1 MTSLV
6 SLRTGVSVEVRL
18 SPPPPSS
25 GEHKLAVCLHPWSW
39 LGGRM
44 DDPVLHMLA
53 KPLHARGYHVL
64 RYNSRGVGRSTGW
77 ASFTGLSEVGD
88 LEALVEWA
96 LERVGEVRRVV
107 IVGYSYGSLIASQQ
121 PLLANIPTS
130 HLLLS
135 YPLGV
140 RGWLTLFKARYQE
153 RLEALLRD
161 PKANVLVVFGDCDEF
176 TGVGRYRTWGGV
188 LEGIGGG
195 KGTGKVECVE
205 VKGGSHF
212 WRDRDGKAVVER
224 LVGWLP

>member
-6 SLRTGVSVEVRL
+6 PLRTGVSLEVKL
-18 SPPPPSS
+18 SPPPPSAD
-25 GEHKLAVCLHPWSW
+25 GPGHRLAVCLHPWSW

-44 DDPVLHMLA
+44 DDPVLQMLT

-96 LERVGEVRRVV
+96 LERVGEVRGVV

-121 PLLANIPTS
+121 SLLANIPTS

-161 PKANVLVVFGDCDEF
+161 AKANVLVVFGDCDEF
-176 TGVGRYRTWGGV
+176 TGAGRYRAWRSG

-195 KGTGKVECVE
+195 KVECVE
-205 VKGGSHF
+205 VEGGTHF
-212 WRDRDGKAVVER
+212 WRDKDGEEVVER
-224 LVGWLP
+224 MVGWLP